1 MANKMAEVAR
11 IFGKELGEEFNVKYR
26 VRGNRIRICKAKF
39 IEDFLAVETYNG
51 CIVSNDLVLRQLIS
65 GKAEITEEEA

>member
-26 VRGNRIRICKAKF
+26 VRGNCIRICKAKF